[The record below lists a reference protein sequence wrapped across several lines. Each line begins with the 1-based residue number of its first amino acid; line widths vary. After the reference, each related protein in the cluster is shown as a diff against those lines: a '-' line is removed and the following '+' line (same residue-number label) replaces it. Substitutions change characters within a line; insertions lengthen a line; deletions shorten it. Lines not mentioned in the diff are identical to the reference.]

1 MIMKDSVNKINVL
14 FIMMQMEM
22 GGSERLVHNLALKL
36 DRNIFNPSIA
46 WFFGDRV
53 MKEFQD
59 LNVPL
64 YHVPKVKRIDFNAM
78 AKVREIIQDNNIHI
92 VNAHHFMSMVYAFY
106 GCKIKNRSKLVYTE
120 HSEWEIEKIS
130 WKWSKMG
137 AHLINR
143 IDRAVGISSAVSKKI
158 QNKFGTYDG
167 KVFTIQNGVNLEAF
181 DNHNGKSVLRK
192 ELGLAEDERII
203 GTVANLKKVKNHI
216 FLLKAFNELIKDCKN
231 TKLLLIGQGFKND
244 PDNSEL
250 EIRKFVEE
258 KNLNDKIV
266 FLGYRSDIPQLLSIM
281 DIFCLTS
288 FKEGLPISLIEA
300 MAAGLPVVGTD
311 VDGIRDVITPDK
323 NGFLVKIGDVPS
335 LKNSLNALIQD
346 ESLRRTFGR
355 ESRIAAEE
363 RYSLG
368 RCILQYQDLFLSV
381 VHASCR
387 QHLC

>member
-1 MIMKDSVNKINVL
+1 MKDAANKINVL
-14 FIMMQMEM
+14 FIIMQMEM

-53 MKEFQD
+53 LKEFQN
-59 LNVPL
+59 LNVPI

-78 AKVREIIQDNNIHI
+78 AKMSEVIRDNNIHI

-130 WKWSKMG
+130 WKWKKIG
-137 AHLINR
+137 AHLINS
-143 IDRAVGISSAVSKKI
+143 IDRAVGISAAVSKKI

-167 KVFTIQNGVNLEAF
+167 KVFTIQNGVNLGAF
-181 DNHNGKSVLRK
+181 DNHNEKSVLRK
-192 ELGLAEDERII
+192 ELGLAEHERII

-216 FLLKAFNELIKDCKN
+216 FLLKAFYELIKDCKN
-231 TKLLLIGQGFKND
+231 AKLLLIGQGFKND

-250 EIRKFVEE
+250 EIRKFAEE
-258 KNLNDKIV
+258 KGLNNKIM

-311 VDGIRDVITPDK
+311 ADGIRDVIIPNR
-323 NGFLVKIGDVPS
+323 NGFLVQIGDVMG
-335 LKNSLNALIQD
+335 LKNAMNLLIQN
-346 ESLRRTFGR
+346 ELLRQKFGR
-355 ESRIAAEE
+355 ESRIVAEE
-363 RYSLG
+363 SYSLE

-381 VHASCR
+381 AHGSCR
-387 QHLC
+387 QNLC